1 MGLNSTLT
9 GAGWVVELDSYGSQ
23 LTPEQIAGQ
32 ATGVAGMSDRGDIV
46 YGKSS
51 LMTRCITGRAN
62 AVATSSLIWTGSA
75 LVTGLTQHQR
85 HVLATHF
92 DAVRIAI
99 PNMHTSTV
107 AGVKVAFGVS
117 TSLGAYSSAPTTNS
131 GTGTTSASPAPTE
144 TVSSALGVWRQA
156 LFNGA
161 TSATLPVAV
170 DAANIYPSWTWTD
183 WTQIA
188 SVDRTDGGTLPVLD
202 LRIFIPVAAG
212 SITTGWTGGT
222 NQAWSIWGRDDLI
235 TGGRVCRVWNQ
246 DVDGIATPASFT
258 TTTTYGVMIPIMLQY
273 MSRSTGAT
281 ILVLADSIGEA
292 STGGTYTNNSF
303 VWQAALG
310 HNSPVEVCNYGFAG
324 GSSIQV
330 TQRVQPMIDQIQPTH
345 ILGVASS
352 TNNFGTTLGARV
364 SGETGGTIGVL
375 AAMAKRVDAQLG
387 LYEFLAVT
395 NAAKAYAAT
404 DSFRVAGNTLAET
417 RAGQIGAR
425 WVDLG
430 AIWDG
435 SAHASGQIEPSASLV
450 NADGVH
456 PNDAGHVA
464 FKTPVASWLSAT
476 VA

>member
-1 MGLNSTLT
+1 MTVSTNPSVANGYTDLS
-9 GAGWVVELDSYGSQ
+9 GAQVA
-23 LTPEQIAGQ
+23 AG
-32 ATGVAGMSDRGDIV
+32 ATGVAGINQRGEL
-46 YGKSS
+46 KLETSAT
-51 LMTRCITGRAN
+51 MTRCITGRAN
-62 AVATSSLIWTGSA
+62 AVAVSSTIWTGTG

-107 AGVKVAFGVS
+107 AGVKVAFGAS
-117 TSLGAYSSAPTTNS
+117 TTLGSYSSAPTTNS

-183 WTQIA
+183 WTQVS

-212 SITTGWTGGT
+212 SITAGWTGGT

-235 TGGRVCRVWNQ
+235 TGGRVCRIWNQ

-258 TTTTYGVMIPIMLQY
+258 TTTTNGVMIPVMLQY
-273 MSRSTGAT
+273 MSRTTGET

-292 STGGTYTNNSF
+292 STGGTYTGNSF
-303 VWQAALG
+303 VWQAALA
-310 HNSPVEVCNYGFAG
+310 NSTPVEVCNYGFAG

-330 TQRVQPMIDQIQPTH
+330 TQRVQPLIDQIRPTR
-345 ILGVASS
+345 ILGVSSS
-352 TNNFGTTLGARV
+352 TNNFGTTLGIRV
-364 SGETGGTIGVL
+364 SGETGGTVGVL
-375 AAMAKRVDAQLG
+375 AAMSKQVNAKLG
-387 LYEFLAVT
+387 VYEFLAVT

-404 DSFRVAGNTLAET
+404 DSFRVNANTLAQN
-417 RAGQIGAR
+417 RSNQIGAK
-425 WVDLG
+425 WIDLG
-430 AIWDG
+430 SIWNG
-435 SAHASGQIEPSASLV
+435 TTHASGQIEPNTSYV

-456 PNDAGHVA
+456 PNDAGHSA
-464 FKTPVASWLSAT
+464 FKVPVSLWLAEM
-476 VA
+476 